1 MELWKEEQN
10 YSILFKQFPPD
21 NEQFHPPPKNIP
33 RFPGERWRQLSPV
46 CMRAPV
52 RIVASAAAYSRFSRR
67 SSGHIYNIGCTNET
81 RREELTQRRVEN
93 DERTNERTKLEGR
106 GKEGNAELERKRS
119 LYEQLEKEN
128 TRNGE
133 ETEERGREEGW
144 EGCGCRDVSVGTA
157 GCEGRN
163 RSPAGSQGLSKVG

>member
-93 DERTNERTKLEGR
+93 DERTKLEGR

-133 ETEERGREEGW
+133 ETEERGRERVG
-144 EGCGCRDVSVGTA
+144 GLRMSGRQCRYCGM
-157 GCEGRN
+157 
-163 RSPAGSQGLSKVG
+163 